1 MLIVHLSTSLHG
13 QPEAEQISQ
22 KANRVVF
29 YPKPLTAG
37 YTEGF
42 TLPETLAV
50 LYERGSQVLAVAII
64 VCLHCPADDGWA
76 SPLLAYL
83 CIHCLLV

>member
-1 MLIVHLSTSLHG
+1 MLRSFVNLTSR

-37 YTEGF
+37 NTEGF

-50 LYERGSQVLAVAII
+50 LYERGSQVLAVAIHG
-64 VCLHCPADDGWA
+64 L
-76 SPLLAYL
+76 S
-83 CIHCLLV
+83 LVLQMMGPRALR